1 MGVGDGLGLAARPGV
16 RCWMVSQEE
25 TQWGCLYCR
34 LFKGRPFSSFSH
46 IVLIS
51 APLLLPPRCGCV
63 NAVGVV
69 GGRAPPLC
77 VIKGHIC
84 VIVPPLP
91 LHPSLPPPRLPISCP
106 VSPPLRFTVSLFFSS
121 RKTLVS
127 GKWWS
132 SCPPLLQPALPSPE
146 PLLHAPALCVFYGCC

>member
-16 RCWMVSQEE
+16 RCWMVSLEE
-25 TQWGCLYCR
+25 TQWGCLYCW
-34 LFKGRPFSSFSH
+34 LFEGRPFSSFSH

-51 APLLLPPRCGCV
+51 APLLPRCGHV
-63 NAVGVV
+63 KAVGVV
-69 GGRAPPLC
+69 CGRAPPLC

-84 VIVPPLP
+84 VIVPPLL
-91 LHPSLPPPRLPISCP
+91 LHPSLRATRLSISCP
-106 VSPPLRFTVSLFFSS
+106 VSPPLRFSVSFLFS

-146 PLLHAPALCVFYGCC
+146 PLLRAPALCVFYGCC